1 MNKYTVWLAA
11 VLCLNVGSA
20 LFAQPGGE
28 GRWMNPQQRAEQQTA
43 QMKEQLAL
51 SEAQTAKVLEINVK
65 YAQQAQEA
73 RQKAEGDWEAMRAQ
87 MTTIRQAQDQE
98 LQMVLTEEQWQKWLT
113 IREQMRE
120 QIRDRRSNNAGGNL
134 STPPDKDKPAQD
146 KKTNTR
152 KDKKNRSR
160 GTNPNGNQ

>member
-1 MNKYTVWLAA
+1 MNKHVVWLTIT
-11 VLCLNVGSA
+11 LCLNDGSA

-51 SEAQTAKVLEINVK
+51 SEAQAAKVLEINVK

-98 LQMVLTEEQWQKWLT
+98 LQTVLTEEQWQKWLT
-113 IREQMRE
+113 VREQL
-120 QIRDRRSNNAGGNL
+120 RDRRSSNAGGNPPT
-134 STPPDKDKPAQD
+134 TPGKDKPAQD
-146 KKTNTR
+146 NKKTNA
-152 KDKKNRSR
+152 KKEKKSRSR
-160 GTNPNGNQ
+160 GANPNSNR